1 MFGSVVSGRPAEI
14 PGVESMIGL
23 FINTIPVRICSAQ
36 DATFADVL
44 QRTQEQA
51 LASSVYD
58 TFPLYDIQARTE
70 QKQDLINHIMVFE
83 NYPIGQQMKQ
93 MGGSGEAD
101 AHTGFS
107 IANVELTEQTNYDF
121 NLIVV
126 PDEISLFYLSTMRW
140 CITGLQWSVSMV
152 ISTTSSGKS

>member
-1 MFGSVVSGRPAEI
+1 MVSGRPAEI